1 MTSPIIQIKNISK
14 GFENKNAIE
23 SIEMDIYE
31 GEFFAIVGPSGCGK
45 TTLLRILAGLETP
58 DSGSLVID
66 EIQMD
71 NVPPNRRPTN
81 MVFQSY
87 AVFPHMTV
95 FENVTYGLK
104 VMGMPIKEQYDKA
117 AKVLDLVK
125 LSGFE
130 KRRPNQLS
138 GGQLQRVALARALIK
153 KPKVLLLDEPLAA
166 LDAKLRSAMR
176 QELVNIQKNVGITF
190 VLVTHDQQE
199 ALSMADRIAVMN
211 DGRVQQIASPP
222 ELYEFPKNKF
232 VADFIGSI
240 NLFDCQISS
249 AVGDTI
255 MVTVN
260 FLKEP
265 LRVRGA
271 SDYFVEGSCF
281 LGVRPEKIEIFKH
294 GVSVEGRT
302 SDQNYL
308 GGIIKDVTYLGETS
322 MYHVEVVEDETI
334 IINVLDNNLRKSSSL
349 PFSKGEKVMLRWGFE
364 AAILLKN

>member
-1 MTSPIIQIKNISK
+1 MKDPIIQIKNISK
-14 GFENKNAIE
+14 AFENKNAIE

-58 DSGSLVID
+58 DSGSLFID
-66 EIQMD
+66 ETQMD

-87 AVFPHMTV
+87 ALFPHMNV

-104 VMGMPIKEQYDKA
+104 VMGVPIKEQYDKA
-117 AKVLDLVK
+117 AKILDLVK

-176 QELVNIQKNVGITF
+176 QELVHIQKNVGITF

-211 DGRVQQIASPP
+211 DGRIQQIASPP
-222 ELYEFPKNKF
+222 ELYEFPENKF

-240 NLFDCQISS
+240 NLFECQISS
-249 AVGDTI
+249 IEGETI
-255 MVTVN
+255 TVAVN

-265 LRVRGA
+265 LRVHGA
-271 SDYFVEGSCF
+271 SEYLVEDFCY
-281 LGVRPEKIEIFKH
+281 LGVRPEKIEILRH
-294 GVSVEGRT
+294 DVSVEGRVFG
-302 SDQNYL
+302 QNYL
-308 GGIIKDVTYLGETS
+308 GGIVKGVTYLGETS
-322 MYHVEVVEDETI
+322 MYHVEVVEDKTI
-334 IINVLDNNLRKSSSL
+334 IINVLENNLRKSSSL
-349 PFSKGEKVMLRWGFE
+349 PFSKGEKVVLRWGFE
-364 AAILLKN
+364 SAVLLKN